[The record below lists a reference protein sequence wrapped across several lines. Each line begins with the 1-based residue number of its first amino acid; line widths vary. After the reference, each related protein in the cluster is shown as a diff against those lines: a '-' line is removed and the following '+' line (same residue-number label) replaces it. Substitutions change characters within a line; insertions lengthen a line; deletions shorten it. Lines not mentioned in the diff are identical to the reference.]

1 MTFPIR
7 SKMPMAAYLA
17 SPRAARWQL
26 VIPTRRAQSNTRG
39 GGARFRTVC
48 AARRTPRRGFA
59 LLGWLLGPLPL
70 DLLHVS
76 ISGRGAADLPGFP
89 SKKAMTMAVCKQC
102 GEEAETLVAV
112 KVAGKSKKM
121 CEDCA
126 DRAREE
132 AEVAEQS
139 EAVVQNM
146 MGFKG
151 RR

>member
-1 MTFPIR
+1 
-7 SKMPMAAYLA
+7 
-17 SPRAARWQL
+17 
-26 VIPTRRAQSNTRG
+26 
-39 GGARFRTVC
+39 
-48 AARRTPRRGFA
+48 
-59 LLGWLLGPLPL
+59 
-70 DLLHVS
+70 
-76 ISGRGAADLPGFP
+76 
-89 SKKAMTMAVCKQC
+89 MAVCKQC
-102 GEEAETLVAV
+102 GEEAETLVSV
-112 KVAGKSKKM
+112 KVSGKTKKM